1 MDSPGTSETVGQP
14 PLCSRCGTV
23 LGVYEP
29 LVCVVDGRVRRTSR
43 AADPGLLQSAEACY
57 HAACF
62 ERRMTSAI
70 DAA

>member
-1 MDSPGTSETVGQP
+1 M
-14 PLCSRCGTV
+14 CSRCGTV

-43 AADPGLLQSAEACY
+43 AADPALIRRAEACY
-57 HAACF
+57 HAACY
-62 ERRMTSAI
+62 ERRVTAAV